1 MDTSKYTWNHF
12 LFTADILIQK
22 GELSELQIEKIIGI
36 IDIEK
41 LVKNNILSDNFI
53 EKYVKPYIEK
63 NEDEYD
69 SMTMYDVY
77 NIQKYLKNNKNK

>member
-1 MDTSKYTWNHF
+1 MDTAKYTWNHL

-22 GELSELQIEKIIGI
+22 GELSEGQLKRIIEIV
-36 IDIEK
+36 DIEK
-41 LVKNNILSDNFI
+41 VVKNNIMSDSFI
-53 EKYVKPYIEK
+53 ESYVKPYIEK

-77 NIQKYLKNNKNK
+77 NIQNYLRSKKK

>member
-1 MDTSKYTWNHF
+1 MDLSKYTWNNL

-22 GELSELQIEKIIGI
+22 GELSEKQIEKIIEI
-36 IDIEK
+36 VDIEK
-41 LVKNNILSDNFI
+41 LVKNNIMSDQFI

-63 NEDEYD
+63 HHDEYD

-77 NIQKYLKNNKNK
+77 NIQNYLRSKKK